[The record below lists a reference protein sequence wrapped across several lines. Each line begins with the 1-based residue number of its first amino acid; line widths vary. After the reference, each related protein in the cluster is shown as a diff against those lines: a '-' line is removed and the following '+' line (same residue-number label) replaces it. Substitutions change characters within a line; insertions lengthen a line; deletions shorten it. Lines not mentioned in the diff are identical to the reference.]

1 MTGNKTYHPIPPSRI
16 TTFDV
21 FAIGLTKHHVVS
33 LLEVDVTL
41 GRQKIRE
48 LRRSGARVSFNGWL
62 VKAISNTIEGHPESA
77 AFLAGKN
84 KMITFNDINISF
96 LIEKE
101 LAGKKVPIPVIL
113 HKTNE
118 KSASQITQEIEAASE
133 KAFESGDMV
142 LHRKTKSYEK
152 VYYFLPGFLRRLI
165 WRVVLRNPKLA
176 YSKMGNVAVTS
187 VGMAGRINGWFIH
200 KSVHPLSF
208 GLGSVIKK
216 PVVVNDEI
224 VIREIL
230 NMTILLDHDA
240 IDGAPMA
247 RFVKDL
253 IRNIE
258 TGVGL

>member
-1 MTGNKTYHPIPPSRI
+1 MTVYKTYHPVPPSRI
-16 TTFDV
+16 ATFDV

-33 LLEVDVTL
+33 LLEVDVTM

-48 LRRSGARVSFNGWL
+48 LRRSGYRVSFNGWL
-62 VKAISNTIEGHPESA
+62 VKAISKTIEGHPQSA
-77 AFLAGKN
+77 AFLMGKSRL
-84 KMITFNDINISF
+84 IAFNDINISF

-118 KSASQITQEIEAASE
+118 KTASLITQEIESASE
-133 KAFESGDMV
+133 KEFESGDIV
-142 LHRKTKSYEK
+142 LHRKTKTYEK
-152 VYYFLPGFLRRLI
+152 VYFFLPGFLRRLI
-165 WRVVLRNPKLA
+165 WRVVLSYPKLA
-176 YSKMGNVAVTS
+176 YPKMGNVAVTS
-187 VGMAGRINGWFIH
+187 VGMAGQINGWFIH

>member
-1 MTGNKTYHPIPPSRI
+1 MKKT
-16 TTFDV
+16 
-21 FAIGLTKHHVVS
+21 AS
-33 LLEVDVTL
+33 L
-41 GRQKIRE
+41 
-48 LRRSGARVSFNGWL
+48 
-62 VKAISNTIEGHPESA
+62 
-77 AFLAGKN
+77 
-84 KMITFNDINISF
+84 
-96 LIEKE
+96 
-101 LAGKKVPIPVIL
+101 
-113 HKTNE
+113 
-118 KSASQITQEIEAASE
+118 ITQEIESASE
-133 KAFESGDMV
+133 KEFESGDIV
-142 LHRKTKSYEK
+142 LHRKTKTYEK
-152 VYYFLPGFLRRLI
+152 VYFFLPGFLRRLI
-165 WRVVLRNPKLA
+165 WRVVLSYPKLA
-176 YSKMGNVAVTS
+176 YPKMGNVAVTS
-187 VGMAGRINGWFIH
+187 VGMAGQINGWFIH